1 MFLLTEGVVIML
13 ISGLMAIASGIL
25 MSIQGVFNTRTTEKA
40 GLWLTNSIVHA
51 TGFVFC
57 LVVLFFVKD
66 ANIEGLK
73 TVNKLYLFAGVL
85 GAGIVYT
92 VIVSIGKLGPAY
104 AIMIILVAQIFSSYM
119 IELFGLFGTE
129 KVPFLWTKV
138 LGAGIM
144 VGGIIVYQWKK

>member
-1 MFLLTEGVVIML
+1 
-13 ISGLMAIASGIL
+13 MAIASGIL

-40 GLWLTNSIVHA
+40 GVWLTNSIVHA

-57 LVVLFFVKD
+57 LIVLFFVKGS
-66 ANIEGLK
+66 NIEGLK
-73 TVNKLYLFAGVL
+73 TVNKLYLLGGVL

-92 VIVSIGKLGPAY
+92 VVVSIGKMGPAY
-104 AIMIILVAQIFSSYM
+104 AIMTILVAQVAASYL

-138 LGAGIM
+138 LGVFIM
-144 VGGIIVYQWKK
+144 VVGIIVFQWKK